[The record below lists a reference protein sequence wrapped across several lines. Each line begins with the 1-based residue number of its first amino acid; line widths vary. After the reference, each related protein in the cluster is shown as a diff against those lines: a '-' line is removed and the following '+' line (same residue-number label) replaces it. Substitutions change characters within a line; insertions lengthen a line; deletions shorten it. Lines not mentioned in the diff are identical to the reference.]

1 MTLAYTPELSDYHSG
16 TLRRIAWAL
25 GKPMTKTLHAIL
37 DSMDL
42 VIEPDKVC
50 ERCRDR
56 SRCDQCY
63 FKTRARIDEGISID
77 SLRSARPAEVSVT
90 GGQDPIKIPDQS
102 ACNLPTDPAGQACAQ
117 AGTPELSTEVDMKV
131 NQVSVLVSKKIGK
144 NFCSWSLSY
153 GATAEVEE
161 EHFAEAISQLDTQL
175 REMVSTSLPTPN
187 GDGNGN
193 GSAH

>member
-25 GKPMTKTLHAIL
+25 GKPMTKTLHTLFDSL
-37 DSMDL
+37 DLIVD
-42 VIEPDKVC
+42 PGKVC
-50 ERCRDR
+50 ERCRDK
-56 SRCDQCY
+56 SLCDQCY
-63 FKTRARIDEGISID
+63 FKTGERVNKQIPIDPVKHCI
-77 SLRSARPAEVSVT
+77 
-90 GGQDPIKIPDQS
+90 
-102 ACNLPTDPAGQACAQ
+102 
-117 AGTPELSTEVDMKV
+117 STEVAMKV

-161 EHFAEAISQLDTQL
+161 EHFTEAISQLDTQL

-187 GDGNGN
+187 GNGNGN
-193 GSAH
+193 GSAQAAG